1 MTIAGTRPVPP
12 VSRTAARQNDSR
24 PRSGNALA
32 ILHLQERA
40 LDVKNFSGF
49 CVVSVSG
56 AFVLQLG
63 AMCSVAG
70 DVRRAPKAGRKRCC
84 PHGLEPCQPTLGLFV
99 PGRASSISAP
109 EARERAE
116 RAERGE
122 RLEPAEPKPLPNQK
136 LAPKSVPKPASKP
149 AAKPKPKLRPASV
162 GRPQACDRA
171 AGTSKMNKVGDALM
185 QRYNERQ

>member
-40 LDVKNFSGF
+40 FDVKNFSGF

-70 DVRRAPKAGRKRCC
+70 DVRGAPKAGRKRCC
-84 PHGLEPCQPTLGLFV
+84 PHGLEPCQPTLGLSV
-99 PGRASSISAP
+99 
-109 EARERAE
+109 
-116 RAERGE
+116 
-122 RLEPAEPKPLPNQK
+122 PAEH
-136 LAPKSVPKPASKP
+136 PASQP
-149 AAKPKPKLRPASV
+149 LRPASEPSV
-162 GRPQACDRA
+162 PREANAWSPQSPSRCRIKSWRRSRCRSPLQSQRQSQNRSCGQLPWGAHRPVTGLQALLR
-171 AGTSKMNKVGDALM
+171 
-185 QRYNERQ
+185 